1 MIKCP
6 NCSAELHFD
15 PKDQKV
21 KCEYCASEFDVKELN
36 AKIAAAK
43 EEEIEQIEGKSFS
56 CSQCGATIMVFDDTA
71 VTFCSY
77 CGSQAMLESRMMK
90 QNKPEYIIPFKVTKD
105 QCIANYKKKLRG
117 ALFAPSYMKSD
128 IVLNKFR
135 GIYMP
140 YGIYNLGFHGTNVN
154 KGEKYSRTIGNY
166 TYYDK
171 FDISGD
177 IDADYSG
184 ISYDLSSKYYD
195 KFSQAIPHNYSE
207 AVPFDINY
215 LSGFY
220 ADLKDVDAGI
230 YNGEASKEVSADA
243 SSRLSKNPMYAK
255 HGCYSPKVNMQ
266 VSKIDIGMFP
276 VYFLAVRDK
285 NNKYLHY
292 AVVNGQT
299 GEVAVD
305 LPMSYGKYII
315 ASLLGSIPIF
325 LFLTITSVI
334 TPSGALTLSL
344 IMALIS
350 LIISNNQSN
359 KLYKHEHYLDD
370 KGYNEEEEV
379 TDGKKK
385 KKQKTKMP
393 FGKKFFKY
401 LIKQTIGIVISIL
414 VLISGLPDDALYY
427 GAAIISFALIL
438 ISFFDITKQHNL
450 LVSRKIPQLDKRGG
464 NK

>member
-21 KCEYCASEFDVKELN
+21 KCEYCASEFDVKELK
-36 AKIAAAK
+36 AQVKAAK

-56 CSQCGATIMVFDDTA
+56 CSQCGATIMTFDDTA

-90 QNKPEYIIPFKVTKD
+90 QNKPDYIIPFKVTKE
-105 QCIANYKKKLRG
+105 QCIANYKKKLG
-117 ALFAPSYMKSD
+117 KALFAPSYMKSD

-140 YGIYNLGFHGTNVN
+140 YGIYNLGAHGMTINN
-154 KGEKYSRTIGNY
+154 GEKYSKTIGNY

-171 FDISGD
+171 FAIYANV
-177 IDADYSG
+177 DADYVG

-207 AVPFDINY
+207 AVPFEINY

-220 ADLKDVDAGI
+220 ADLKDVDAGL
-230 YNGEASKEVSADA
+230 YNGDAIKNVEGDA
-243 SSRLSKNPMYAK
+243 SNRLGRNNIYAK
-255 HGCYSPKVNMQ
+255 HGCYSPKVPMQ
-266 VSKIDIGMFP
+266 VSKIDTGMFP

-305 LPMSYGKYII
+305 LPMSYGKYIV

-334 TPSGALTLSL
+334 TPNVTLLLSV
-344 IMALIS
+344 IIALIS
-350 LIISNNQSN
+350 MIISNNQLN

-370 KGYNEEEEV
+370 KGYKEEETV
-379 TDGKKK
+379 DGKKK
-385 KKQKTKMP
+385 KKKDKMP
-393 FGKKFFKY
+393 FATKFFKY
-401 LIKQTIGIVISIL
+401 LIKQTIGICLSLFTLMIN
-414 VLISGLPDDALYY
+414 LPYDIIYY
-427 GAAIISFALIL
+427 GVSIISFILIL
-438 ISFFDITKQHNL
+438 ISFFDITKEHNL